1 MFVKSLDRRIH
12 RAATPKSR
20 FLYYNGTLLRCAK
33 SELLLNLHVDR
44 HGAEFDRRERKHMAY
59 SLGSP
64 FVSQSFSRTR
74 TVSHDNQAEN
84 GYVEVTSARNYKTA
98 GPKNFD
104 PIQSPYGLVEF
115 GLFGPQYGMT
125 TYKGSE
131 PIELPYGK
139 TEAPLCDLQ
148 YGMTTSKGAEPIE
161 SPYGKAEVPLF
172 GPQYGITALSRKE
185 DLSDDSDEDG
195 RNRPKI
201 EKAATAQLEQN
212 SDRGT
217 ANTGERHLKRLTEC
231 AAPQPK
237 QTTGNGIP
245 DGWKYQYDDTGN
257 RSGIMKVSKE
267 VKAEDSL
274 PTQPTNDSILESWSW
289 EYDAVSR
296 KYDIVYR
303 GSAEQ
308 TKPEAKAM
316 ATQVSD
322 SSLPMQVAKP
332 KWEIKKVDVE
342 DPWSSSISELHQAI
356 NGNFPPRAAEKTPE
370 IPVNP
375 FAGST
380 VAEPTWDIYDHSGDE
395 TDILDTS
402 KYGPTSCIICTD
414 DFSATLRPPEWISV
428 SCLHEPSV
436 CCECL
441 ARWIKSDL
449 ESKIWNQITCPECKT
464 LLVYEDIQ
472 RLADRETFAK
482 YVISII
488 PI

>member
-1 MFVKSLDRRIH
+1 VKSLDIRIH
-12 RAATPKSR
+12 GAATPKSR
-20 FLYYNGTLLRCAK
+20 FLYYNGTHLRHAK
-33 SELLLNLHVDR
+33 SELLLNLYVDR
-44 HGAEFDRRERKHMAY
+44 HGAEFEYRERKHMAY
-59 SLGSP
+59 SQGSP

-74 TVSHDNQAEN
+74 KVSHDNQAEN
-84 GYVEVTSARNYKTA
+84 GYMEVTSAWNYRTA
-98 GPKNFD
+98 GPKNLD
-104 PIQSPYGLVEF
+104 SIESPYGLAEF
-115 GLFGPQYGMT
+115 GLFGP
-125 TYKGSE
+125 
-131 PIELPYGK
+131 
-139 TEAPLCDLQ
+139 Q

-161 SPYGKAEVPLF
+161 SPYGKAELPLF

-185 DLSDDSDEDG
+185 DLYGDSYEDG

-212 SDRGT
+212 ADRGT
-217 ANTGERHLKRLTEC
+217 ANTGERHLKRLTEY

-237 QTTGNGIP
+237 QATENGILE
-245 DGWKYQYDDTGN
+245 GLKYQYDDTGN
-257 RSGIMKVSKE
+257 RSGMMKVSKE
-267 VKAEDSL
+267 VKTEDSL

-289 EYDAVSR
+289 EYDSVSR

-308 TKPEAKAM
+308 TKPEAKAI

-322 SSLPMQVAKP
+322 SSLPLQVAKP

-342 DPWSSSISELHQAI
+342 DPWSSSISESHQAI
-356 NGNFPPRAAEKTPE
+356 NGNFPPRATEKTPE

-375 FAGST
+375 FPGST
-380 VAEPTWDIYDHSGDE
+380 VAEPTWDIYDYSGDE
-395 TDILDTS
+395 TDILNTS
-402 KYGPTSCIICTD
+402 KSGPTSCIICTD
-414 DFSATLRPPEWISV
+414 DFSATLKPPGWISV

-436 CCECL
+436 CCDCL

-449 ESKIWNQITCPECKT
+449 ESKVWNQITCPECKT